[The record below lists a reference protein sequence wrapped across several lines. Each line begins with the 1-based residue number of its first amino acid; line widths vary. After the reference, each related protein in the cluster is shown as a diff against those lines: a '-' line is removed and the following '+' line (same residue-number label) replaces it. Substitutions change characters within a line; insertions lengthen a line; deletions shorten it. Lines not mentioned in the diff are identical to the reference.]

1 MPGSL
6 ADGCATCDVLAG
18 RRDAPGGTIH
28 ENAHWAVAHRS
39 RPSLLRGYLMFRLR
53 RHCECLAELTPEEA
67 ASLGPMVRAVCHAV
81 SRVVEPERVYV
92 CSWGEGVRQVH
103 FHVIPRP
110 SGMPAGNLPVS
121 ALLRA
126 MLLLDR
132 LGA

>member
-1 MPGSL
+1 M
-6 ADGCATCDVLAG
+6 V
-18 RRDAPGGTIH
+18 
-28 ENAHWAVAHRS
+28 
-39 RPSLLRGYLMFRLR
+39 RLR

-67 ASLGPMVRAVCHAV
+67 ASLGPMVPAVCRAV

-92 CSWGEGVRQVH
+92 CYWGEGVRHVH
-103 FHVIPRP
+103 FQVIPRP

-132 LGA
+132 LGVRRFAPDDREVAVVAGRLREEVRRLGSAT